1 LLRLPP
7 ANHIQL
13 AFLNFIPV
21 SFLSFGSKST
31 DASPSRESARL
42 RWIVEVF
49 LRDVRFVHGPAR
61 AAFLVCFAAH
71 FTSTF
76 TRIHGWMQH
85 SKRCSP
91 FDKPVTWSWLP
102 CRIRVLA
109 TARFL
114 NPPEHSGAMV
124 SPPLRSS
131 IKPPP
136 KYATTVQVAA

>member
-1 LLRLPP
+1 MMVLRTPAKAAKQHGGEPLP
-7 ANHIQL
+7 
-13 AFLNFIPV
+13 
-21 SFLSFGSKST
+21 
-31 DASPSRESARL
+31 ESARL
-42 RWIVEVF
+42 RPDCEVF

-61 AAFLVCFAAH
+61 AAFLVCVAAH

-136 KYATTVQVAA
+136 KCATSVKV

>member
-1 LLRLPP
+1 MSHGPFRTTTDQAAKKNGGEPLP
-7 ANHIQL
+7 
-13 AFLNFIPV
+13 
-21 SFLSFGSKST
+21 
-31 DASPSRESARL
+31 ESARL
-42 RWIVEVF
+42 RGIV
-49 LRDVRFVHGPAR
+49 LRDVELVHGPAR
-61 AAFLVCFAAH
+61 AAFLVCVAAH

-114 NPPEHSGAMV
+114 NPPEHSGAMT

-136 KYATTVQVAA
+136 KCATSVKV

>member
-1 LLRLPP
+1 MSHGPFRTTTYHEMEHGGEPWPDKSGSPP
-7 ANHIQL
+7 ENCQ
-13 AFLNFIPV
+13 
-21 SFLSFGSKST
+21 
-31 DASPSRESARL
+31 
-42 RWIVEVF
+42 VF
-49 LRDVRFVHGPAR
+49 LRDAELVDSPAH
-61 AAFLVCFAAH
+61 AVFLLCVAAH

-91 FDKPVTWSWLP
+91 FDKPVTCSWLP

-114 NPPEHSGAMV
+114 NPPEHSGAMA

-136 KYATTVQVAA
+136 NCATSVKV